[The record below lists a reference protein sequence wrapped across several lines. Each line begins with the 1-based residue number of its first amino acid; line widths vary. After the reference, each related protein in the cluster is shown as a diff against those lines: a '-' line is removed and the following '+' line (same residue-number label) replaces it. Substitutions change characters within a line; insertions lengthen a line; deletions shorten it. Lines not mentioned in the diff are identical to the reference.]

1 METNPKPRP
10 MPPRP
15 LSDDELAEELRRQCR
30 EEFGATVVLDDVRL
44 DRNDRPGTD
53 TRVMRGHVTKTM
65 ACLCAAYM
73 MAIGFSYEMV
83 ETSFCCAWWWWQW
96 LGAIVCYFKK
106 YGWGLWS
113 GAVSEGGGQTGGM
126 RPLMREIGFMGDWSD
141 CVACTAISGTAN
153 QALALFLKCGLNELP
168 DELSMI
174 PCYGPLLSVTFIA
187 LNFYFPLFYLS
198 IVCTKRGE
206 NICAGD
212 GLLKL
217 ATDAILSGMVFLS
230 ETVVN
235 NSVYVRCPARWLG
248 HEDENQPHLL
258 QLSFPAAPLF
268 QNRLV
273 ALRIRHSEPR
283 LRDGKALRGLITK
296 LKAVER
302 CCGIPLASSKTNPVL
317 CAHAIENCFVINE
330 DVVKNWDDDSGRK
343 TCGWAFRGGLC
354 ELRTLA
360 DKLGLIVCVDGKEL
374 DIRSLPTDYFKDV
387 GLPET
392 KIELEVRKRMAFDE
406 WIAKNGWLG
415 LFIHLLKN
423 GVFQIDDDQEDVLEG
438 LWVDCQPVHAAIA
451 AKVLE
456 TPWWKAARRVKLGTG
471 PLVYE
476 FDAEQLAAIDRESE
490 SLWARWFG
498 AGWSALSSLAVALHR
513 KHHWGFQVG
522 ANVTLA
528 EEQQCPEAT
537 EHFMGT
543 LGTLEREA
551 AFAKGQRVEA
561 RWDGGTVWYPGKI
574 TVVHGDGFYDIFYDD
589 DEPEERVAERLIRE
603 PVLDDELDDELRALA
618 AKALDAEG
626 VKPSSLLRRLAK
638 AVSKAASRAS
648 LPRLCSSA
656 TNDVVADSEA
666 SLDAAEAASGAPEDD
681 DRFRSCFDLARS
693 GAVTYTEED
702 VKDRK
707 KRPCSRCAEAL
718 ARPSATKC
726 GRCTKMVPRPRSATT
741 RVRRPPG
748 STPEFVGV
756 MACNQVMDA
765 ATGLRTDG
773 GMTCPACFDAVY
785 LDGGYRGVH
794 ATIGGPPSGCCYR
807 KQASKKDSALV
818 SSLKRKLEKLRRQR
832 AVGNIE

>member
-1 METNPKPRP
+1 LLAGAKECGNCGKTFGAGPKPKETNPKPRP
-10 MPPRP
+10 IPPRP
-15 LSDDELAEELRRQCR
+15 LSDEEAAEAVRQEAR
-30 EEFGATVVLDDVRL
+30 AEFPDVDLDDVDL
-44 DRNDRPGTD
+44 KENDRPGTY
-53 TRVMRGHVTKTM
+53 TQVMRGHVTKTM

-73 MAIGFSYEMV
+73 MAIGFSFEMV

-113 GAVSEGGGQTGGM
+113 GAVNESKGQTGGM
-126 RPLMREIGFMGDWSD
+126 RPLMREIGFMGDFSD
-141 CVACTAISGTAN
+141 WVACTAITGTAH
-153 QALALFLKCGLNELP
+153 QALALFLKCGL
-168 DELSMI
+168 DEVPKGLQMI

-206 NICAGD
+206 YICAGH

-248 HEDENQPHLL
+248 HKDENQPHLL
-258 QLSFPAAPLF
+258 QLSFPAAPLYRG
-268 QNRLV
+268 RLV

-283 LRDGKALRGLITK
+283 LEDGKALRGLITK

-330 DVVKNWDDDSGRK
+330 DVVENWDDDSGRK
-343 TCGWAFRGGLC
+343 TCGWPCRGGMW

-360 DKLGLIVCVDGKEL
+360 AKLGLIVCVDGKEV

-392 KIELEVRKRMAFDE
+392 NIEFEVRKRKAMDE
-406 WIAKNGWLG
+406 WLAKNGWLG
-415 LFIHLLKN
+415 LFKHLLKN
-423 GVFQIDDDQEDVLEG
+423 GVFEIAEDQEDVLEG
-438 LWVDCQPVHAAIA
+438 LVGASGDPIHSAIA
-451 AKVLE
+451 EKVLE
-456 TPWWKAARRVKLGTG
+456 TPWDELARRVKLETA
-471 PLVYE
+471 PLFLD

-490 SLWARWFG
+490 SLWKRWFG

-543 LGTLEREA
+543 LGTLERKA

-561 RWDGGTVWYPGKI
+561 RWDGGTVWDLGKI
-574 TVVHGDGFYDIFYDD
+574 TAVHGEGFYAVHYDD
-589 DEPEERVAERLIRE
+589 GDDEERVAERLIRE
-603 PVLDDELDDELRALA
+603 PVLDDELDDELRGLA

-626 VKPSSLLRRLAK
+626 VKPSSLLRRVARK
-638 AVSKAASRAS
+638 ASRVASRAAAS
-648 LPRLCSSA
+648 VPRLCSTTA
-656 TNDVVADSEA
+656 TEDVVSGSEA
-666 SLDAAEAASGAPEDD
+666 APETAGGGASGATD
-681 DRFRSCFDLARS
+681 
-693 GAVTYTEED
+693 G
-702 VKDRK
+702 
-707 KRPCSRCAEAL
+707 
-718 ARPSATKC
+718 
-726 GRCTKMVPRPRSATT
+726 PRRGT

-748 STPEFVGV
+748 STPEFARVP
-756 MACNQVMDA
+756 ACNQVMDA

-773 GMTCPACFDAVY
+773 GMTCPCCFDAVY
-785 LDGGYRGVH
+785 LDEGYHGRH
-794 ATIGGPPSGCCYR
+794 ATIGGEPFPGCYR
-807 KQASKKDSALV
+807 KESSRKDSALV
-818 SSLKRKLEKLRRQR
+818 TMLKAKLEKLRRQR
-832 AVGNIE
+832 EVGNRE